1 MVTNICLLLEAV
13 SVVYCLHCLYGE
25 KFKLDIFTTSFLAI
39 DMIIMATINY
49 YGLPN
54 AFTMV
59 IYPIIV
65 LYCGIRFGFKMKA
78 LIINNILYMAIIGGT
93 QLIVSLLFGYI
104 FYRTQ
109 VFDSI
114 KLLTVNCVTLVVII
128 LILPKVRVSNLS
140 EYLQDKERIY
150 LVSLIISIFIMM
162 FCMISYKK
170 IDLIELYQ
178 SILLFSSIA
187 FICILT
193 SQLAKYKL
201 KSTAIETE
209 LKMHKLYSDTFD
221 NLIDEIRLKQH
232 EFNDHISTIY
242 SQHYTFKTYDA
253 LVKEQKAYCQA
264 VLKENRHNK
273 LLKAGSNPIIIGFL
287 YGKFVEIDKL
297 GIALSYKVSINDL
310 NIGVPVYKIV
320 EILGNLIK
328 NAVEALESA
337 EGEKKL
343 FVMMIEEKGA
353 FMLEVR
359 NTSAYINYD
368 ELGAFFKKGYSKKGK
383 NRGMGLYHVK
393 NICNECSLNIYCD
406 NKKLDDE
413 NWLSLVVDNK
423 KETIKK

>member
-25 KFKLDIFTTSFLAI
+25 KFKLDIITTSFLAI
-39 DMIIMATINY
+39 NMIIMTAINY
-49 YGLPN
+49 YELPN

-104 FYRTQ
+104 FYGLSTL
-109 VFDSI
+109 VDI
-114 KLLTVNCVTLVVII
+114 KLLAASCVTFAII
-128 LILPKVRVSNLS
+128 VFILPKIHVSNLS

-273 LLKAGSNPIIIGFL
+273 LLKTGSNPIIIGFL

-310 NIGVPVYKIV
+310 DIGVPVYKIV

-343 FVMMIEEKGA
+343 YVMMIEEKGE

-359 NTSAYINYD
+359 NTSVYINYD

-413 NWLSLVVDNK
+413 NWLSFVVDNK
-423 KETIKK
+423 KRNH